1 MSGAELAERV
11 LAHARDADDVLAIV
25 DETAAAHLRWAG
37 NALTTSG
44 ATRHR
49 RLTVVALAGGAAGA
63 AAAVVGHGGAP
74 DDDELAELVAQAAR
88 TARRN
93 EPAPDAE
100 PLIAPAGPPPPS
112 WNDPPPDAPVDRLR
126 GFATDLGAVFR
137 RSRADGG
144 HALYGYA
151 EQQTTTTWL
160 ASSTGLR
167 LRHVQPTSVL
177 DLTVRDAD
185 GRASA
190 WAGTAGEDLSGVD
203 LPGLAAGLAGRLGTA
218 RRRLPLPPGRYEV
231 LLPPAC
237 VADLML
243 HLYLNAGAADA
254 ADGRTVF
261 SAPGG
266 GTRVGQRLAAAPLT
280 LRSDPA
286 EPGLACV
293 PFVVARASGAAG
305 SVFDNGL
312 SLAATRWI
320 VDGELR
326 ALVHT
331 RHSAREAGEPL
342 TPQVDNLVLE
352 GPPGGRSLAEMV
364 AGTERGLLV
373 TCLWYLRDVDPRT
386 LLLTGLT
393 RDGVYLVERGEVVG
407 ELPDFRFNE
416 SPVALL
422 DRVVEVGA
430 TERTLPREW
439 GDYFTRMAMPPLRV
453 ADFAVSE
460 VGPAL

>member
-1 MSGAELAERV
+1 MSGAELAERA
-11 LAHARDADDVLAIV
+11 LAHARHADDALVVV
-25 DETAAAHLRWAG
+25 DETAAAELRWAG

-44 ATRHR
+44 ETRHR
-49 RLTVVALAGGAAGA
+49 RLTVVALAGGAAGT
-63 AAAVVGHGGAP
+63 AAAVVSQGGAP
-74 DDDELAELVAQAAR
+74 DDGELAALVARAERAAR
-88 TARRN
+88 GG
-93 EPAPDAE
+93 EPAPDAA
-100 PLIAPAGPPPPS
+100 PLLAPPAGPPPS
-112 WNDPPPDAPVDRLR
+112 WADPPVEVPVRRL
-126 GFATDLGAVFR
+126 GGIAAGLGIAFAEA
-137 RSRADGG
+137 RAAGR
-144 HALYGYA
+144 ALYGYA
-151 EQQTTTTWL
+151 EQRATTTWL

-167 LRHVQPTSVL
+167 LRHAQPTAVL
-177 DLTVRDAD
+177 DVSLRDA
-185 GRASA
+185 GGANSA
-190 WAGTAGEDLSGVD
+190 WAGLGGVD
-203 LPGLAAGLAGRLGTA
+203 LTDADVPVLAAGLAGRLGTA
-218 RRRLPLPPGRYEV
+218 RRRLSLAPGRYEV
-231 LLPPAC
+231 LLPPSC

-261 SAPGG
+261 GAPGG
-266 GTRVGQRLAAAPLT
+266 GTRVGDRLTAAPLT

-286 EPGLACV
+286 EPGLACA
-293 PFVVARASGAAG
+293 PFVLARVSGSAS

-312 SLAATRWI
+312 PLAGTRWI
-320 VDGELR
+320 AEGELR

-331 RHSAREAGEPL
+331 RHSARCAGQPP

-364 AGTERGLLV
+364 AGTERGLLL

-393 RDGVYLVERGEVVG
+393 RDGVYLVERGEIVG
-407 ELPDFRFNE
+407 SLPNFRFNV

-430 TERTLPREW
+430 TEHTLPREW
-439 GDYFTRMAMPPLRV
+439 GDYFTRMAMPALRV

-460 VGPAL
+460 VSPAV